1 MYELATGNP
10 PFQNTNLEAM
20 ADNIR
25 FEDLLMKDYFTDEF
39 EDLIQRLT
47 CKLPERR
54 LGLKGASEIK
64 NHPFF
69 KSVNWEA
76 IYKK

>member
-47 CKLPERR
+47 YKLPERR